1 LNNETPKKAMKK
13 PMRRTNWCVITGAPC
28 SGKTSV
34 IKELEGRGYRV
45 VHESARAYIDQQLAA
60 GRRLDQIKAD
70 ERAFENHILNAK
82 LVIESTLRPNE
93 TIFFDRGLP
102 DSIAYFKLAGLDA
115 DTPLEKSKRR
125 RYRRIFFF
133 ERLGFLKDRVRSED
147 EDTAD
152 RLSSLIEESYRL
164 LQYEII
170 HVPVLSI
177 EQRIDFILNRL

>member
-1 LNNETPKKAMKK
+1 MKK

-60 GRRLDQIKAD
+60 GRQLDQIKAD

-115 DTPLEKSKRR
+115 ATPLKKSKRR

>member
-1 LNNETPKKAMKK
+1 MC
-13 PMRRTNWCVITGAPC
+13 RTNWCVITGAPC

-34 IKELEGRGYRV
+34 VEELERRGYKV
-45 VHESARAYIDQQLAA
+45 VHEAARAYIDQQLAA
-60 GRRLDQIKAD
+60 GHRLDQIKAD
-70 ERAFENHILNAK
+70 ERAFENHILNTK
-82 LVIESTLRPNE
+82 LDIESTLPSGE

-102 DSIAYFKLAGLDA
+102 DSIAYFKLAGLNA
-115 DTPLEKSKRR
+115 DTPFKKSKRR

-164 LQYEII
+164 LEYEII
-170 HVPVLSI
+170 KVPVLSI
-177 EQRIDFILNRL
+177 EQRVDFILNRL

>member
-1 LNNETPKKAMKK
+1 
-13 PMRRTNWCVITGAPC
+13 MRRTNWCVITGAPC

-34 IKELEGRGYRV
+34 VKELERRGYQV

-60 GRRLDQIKAD
+60 GKRLDQIKAD
-70 ERAFENHILNAK
+70 KRTFENHILNAK
-82 LVIESTLRPNE
+82 VVIESTLPPKE

-102 DSIAYFKLAGLDA
+102 DSIAYFKLAGLDV
-115 DTPLEKSKRR
+115 DNLLEKSKRR

-152 RLSSLIEESYRL
+152 RLGSLIEESYRL
-164 LQYEII
+164 LEYEII
-170 HVPVLSI
+170 HVSVLSI